1 MPFAVFE
8 LLEGSVLKE
17 YRFNKLLVKVVQGD
31 ITQIAADA
39 IVNAANS
46 RLEHGGGVA
55 LAIVRK
61 GGKSIQE
68 ESSLYVERY
77 GPVPTGQV
85 AVTNAGKLKAKYVI
99 HAVGPVYGEENHEQK
114 LASAFRNSLLKA
126 AELNL
131 KSVALPA
138 ISTGIY
144 GYPLQECAKI
154 LASVL
159 LEFSLKES
167 TVKEVIVCLYD
178 EKAYSVFAKVFDEF
192 QKDDQK
198 RHRGV

>member
-1 MPFAVFE
+1 MSFAVFE

-68 ESSLYVERY
+68 ESSLYVKRY

-85 AVTNAGKLKAKYVI
+85 AVTNAGSLKAKYVI

-114 LASAFRNSLLKA
+114 LANAFRNSLLKA

-154 LASVL
+154 LASAL
-159 LEFSLKES
+159 FEFSLKES
-167 TVKEVIVCLYD
+167 TVNEVIVCLYD
-178 EKAYSVFAKVFDEF
+178 EKAYSAFAKIFDEF